1 MSSIVMHARD
11 LVQALKGEAY
21 CLEDRDLDERDMRRQ
36 QLEKLAA
43 GFGRVA
49 EIAAQHE
56 KRIREDIQHRESDVR
71 PRFSHVIED
80 VRRISASRLSGQ
92 I

>member
-21 CLEDRDLDERDMRRQ
+21 CREDRDVNERDMTRQ

-49 EIAAQHE
+49 EIAAEQE
-56 KRIREDIQHRESDVR
+56 KRIRAYIQRRESEVR
-71 PRFSHVIED
+71 PRFYHVVDD
-80 VRRISASRLSGQ
+80 VRHMSESRLADQ

>member
-11 LVQALKGEAY
+11 LVQALKGETY
-21 CLEDRDLDERDMRRQ
+21 CLEDRDLDERDMTRQ
-36 QLEKLAA
+36 QLEKLAT

-49 EIAAQHE
+49 EIAAEHE
-56 KRIREDIQHRESDVR
+56 KRIRADIQLRQSDVR
-71 PRFSHVIED
+71 PRFSHLIED
-80 VRRISASRLSGQ
+80 VRRISESRLAGQ

>member
-11 LVQALKGEAY
+11 LVRALKGEAY
-21 CLEDRDLDERDMRRQ
+21 CLEDRDVNERDMTRQ

-49 EIAAQHE
+49 ETAAEHE
-56 KRIREDIQHRESDVR
+56 KRIRADIQLRESDVR
-71 PRFSHVIED
+71 LGFSHVIED
-80 VRRISASRLSGQ
+80 VRRISESRLAGQ